1 MREIIGLG
9 TTVLIVAA
17 ISYAIAHGDLTSN
30 VIAQAGNSFSNI
42 VRAATLQP
50 TSGGSSTGA

>member
-1 MREIIGLG
+1 MREIIGLA

-17 ISYAIAHGDLTSN
+17 LSYAISQGTLTTG
-30 VIAQAGNSFSNI
+30 VIAQAGNSFTDI

-50 TSGGSSTGA
+50 SKA

>member
-1 MREIIGLG
+1 MREIVGLA

-17 ISYAIAHGDLTSN
+17 LSYAISQGNLTTK
-30 VIAQAGNSFSNI
+30 VIGQAGSSFSNI

-50 TSGGSSTGA
+50 SQ